1 MTTTLDELCVEAVHL
16 GPTWELDVHWNG
28 PRDPTGYILPHK
40 TLGWQILRWVANN
53 LLDDE
58 GNPFKPTREQV
69 RFILWWYAVDDTGR
83 FVYRRGVLQR
93 LKGWGKDPLAA
104 VICAVE
110 FVGPCRFSHFALKAI
125 PEEDIDVGDPV
136 AVSHPRAWVQ
146 VAAVSKE
153 QPLALDTRVRTPDGW
168 TTVEKLSVGDF
179 VYDEHGYGRQV
190 RRETEV
196 MNGLDCYRLTFD
208 DGKEV
213 VASASHGWTVER
225 KRLKGDYHVQETLS
239 TKDLAT
245 GYLDSKGGRRVR
257 ISVPGVDSPDVV
269 GLPIDPYILG
279 FWLGDGCRRNG
290 SFAIDW
296 RHKDELA
303 AILQPL
309 LGESERL
316 NFTYIQDNTGTLN
329 IRNVS
334 RHAANGTALITRLRD
349 LGVLYNKH
357 IPDLYAFAG
366 TEQRRALLQGLIDS
380 DGCVLPD
387 GQVRFTNADRE
398 LIDDTRTLVESLG
411 YKAHTRGVGPNAW
424 VVGFRPDEEPV
435 ARLGYKVERQRPRV
449 KPQATYRYLRTV
461 EKVASVPV
469 KCIGIDTPTHLFQ
482 VEGGVLTHNTQNT
495 MLLFHGLFTAAC
507 MAEHSIDLG
516 KEKIYAYHGQRQIQ
530 AVTSSPRTLEGGRPT
545 FVVKNETHHWLSNNE
560 GHAMS
565 SVIDRNATKSKMG
578 AARSLAITNA
588 YEPSEDSVAQRE
600 REAWEAETAGL
611 SVSTGVLYDSLE
623 APPDARLRPPPV
635 EVEGRKIE
643 PTDDEIKAYLT
654 AIVNTVRGDADW
666 LDVESIISS
675 ILDRVNPP
683 SKSRRFWFNQV
694 VAAED
699 AWVDPVAV
707 DVAIHSFIHETRE
720 GWVDGDR
727 LFAGWDIVLP
737 DEPVVLFGD
746 GSKSDDATG
755 VVGCRLSDG
764 YVFTVGVWQKP
775 RGERGQK
782 WLSPRA
788 EVDARIKE
796 AFDRFNIVGYWFDPS
811 HALDDDDASRYWDGY
826 VDEWMRRYKDRLQLW
841 VTKTGNSQHA
851 IMFDMTSPERQRLFV
866 EAAETFVEE
875 LESRDDVEQFD
886 PQFTHDGHPALVNHL
901 KNARRNPSNRYGV
914 TLMKENRESPNKID
928 LAVCAVGARLMRR
941 LILNKGVEEKETYT
955 NRIWGAVS

>member
-1 MTTTLDELCVEAVHL
+1 MTATLDELLVEAVHL
-16 GPTWELDVHWNG
+16 GPTWELDEHYNG
-28 PRDPTGYILPHK
+28 PRDPSGYILPYR

-110 FVGPCRFSHFALKAI
+110 FVGPCRFSRQAPKAI

-136 AVSHPRAWVQ
+136 AMSHPRAWVQ

-153 QPLALDTRVRTPDGW
+153 Q
-168 TTVEKLSVGDF
+168 
-179 VYDEHGYGRQV
+179 
-190 RRETEV
+190 
-196 MNGLDCYRLTFD
+196 
-208 DGKEV
+208 
-213 VASASHGWTVER
+213 
-225 KRLKGDYHVQETLS
+225 
-239 TKDLAT
+239 
-245 GYLDSKGGRRVR
+245 
-257 ISVPGVDSPDVV
+257 
-269 GLPIDPYILG
+269 
-279 FWLGDGCRRNG
+279 
-290 SFAIDW
+290 
-296 RHKDELA
+296 
-303 AILQPL
+303 
-309 LGESERL
+309 
-316 NFTYIQDNTGTLN
+316 
-329 IRNVS
+329 
-334 RHAANGTALITRLRD
+334 
-349 LGVLYNKH
+349 
-357 IPDLYAFAG
+357 
-366 TEQRRALLQGLIDS
+366 
-380 DGCVLPD
+380 
-387 GQVRFTNADRE
+387 
-398 LIDDTRTLVESLG
+398 
-411 YKAHTRGVGPNAW
+411 
-424 VVGFRPDEEPV
+424 
-435 ARLGYKVERQRPRV
+435 
-449 KPQATYRYLRTV
+449 
-461 EKVASVPV
+461 
-469 KCIGIDTPTHLFQ
+469 
-482 VEGGVLTHNTQNT
+482 TQNT
-495 MLLFHGLFTAAC
+495 MLLFHGLFTKAC

-545 FVVKNETHHWLSNNE
+545 FVVKNETHHWLSNND
-560 GHAMS
+560 GHAMA

-635 EVEGRKIE
+635 EVEGRRVE
-643 PTDDEIKAYLT
+643 PTDDEIRAYLT
-654 AIVNTVRGDADW
+654 AIVNAVRGDADW
-666 LDVESIISS
+666 LDVESIIAS

-707 DVAIHSFIHETRE
+707 DVSVHPFIHKTRE
-720 GWVDGDR
+720 GWDGGDR

-737 DEPVVLFGD
+737 DEQVVLFGD
-746 GSKSDDATG
+746 GSKSDDSTG

-775 RGERGQK
+775 RGERGQR
-782 WLSPRA
+782 WLAPRA

-796 AFDRFNIVGYWFDPS
+796 AFDRFNIVGFWFDPS

-826 VDEWMRRYKDRLQLW
+826 VDEWMRRHKDELQLW

-875 LESRDDVEQFD
+875 LESRDDIEQFD
-886 PQFTHDGHPALVNHL
+886 PLFRHDGHPALVNHL

-955 NRIWGAVS
+955 NHIWGAVR